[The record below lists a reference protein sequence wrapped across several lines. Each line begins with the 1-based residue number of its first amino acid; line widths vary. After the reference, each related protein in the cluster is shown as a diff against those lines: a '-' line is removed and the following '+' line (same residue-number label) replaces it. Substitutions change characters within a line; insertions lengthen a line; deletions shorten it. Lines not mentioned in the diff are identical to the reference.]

1 MICANWT
8 TYSQSNETRALNA
21 SGRWYE
27 APCAASDS
35 VVMTYGEYVALVPA
49 NTVITASEI
58 LYVVSWGF
66 GVVLL
71 GWAIGYILGLV
82 IGIIKKI

>member
-1 MICANWT
+1 MICTNWT
-8 TYSQSNETRALNA
+8 VYQQNQNGSFSA

-27 APCAASDS
+27 APCASSDS
-35 VVMTYGEYVALVPA
+35 VIMTTGEYQALVPV
-49 NTVITASEI
+49 NTVITSAEI
-58 LYVVSWGF
+58 LYVISWGF

-82 IGIIKKI
+82 IGIIKKV